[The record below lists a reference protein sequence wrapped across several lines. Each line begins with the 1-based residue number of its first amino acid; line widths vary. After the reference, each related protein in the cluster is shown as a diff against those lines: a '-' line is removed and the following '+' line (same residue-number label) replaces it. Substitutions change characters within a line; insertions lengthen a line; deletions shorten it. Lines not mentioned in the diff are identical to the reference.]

1 MKKLKVFC
9 FDRAVETSFV
19 EKEIIKSI
27 LTTEEVFGKS
37 KVNASLK
44 YSIKDNK
51 VIVFVFNETGEH
63 VFRVFRDRIDHAVG
77 RARYSLQENK

>member
-1 MKKLKVFC
+1 MKKVKVFC
-9 FDRAVETSFV
+9 FDHAVETSFV

-27 LTTEEVFGKS
+27 LTTEEVFGKP
-37 KVNASLK
+37 KVKSSLK

-51 VIVFVFNETGEH
+51 AVVFIFNETGEH

-77 RARYSLQENK
+77 RARYSLQED